1 MKILIV
7 DDSKTMRMIIGR
19 TLKELGHETREA
31 GNGREAITAL
41 KAETGWGLVM
51 ADWNMPEM
59 NGLEMVMAV
68 KAEEVFKPLPI
79 MMVTTETELSN
90 IQKAMDAGAAGF
102 IMKPFK
108 KEAIQ
113 EKIASLTAVQ
123 A

>member
-1 MKILIV
+1 MKILVV

-19 TLKELGHETREA
+19 TLKELGHEIREA
-31 GNGREAITAL
+31 GNGREAITVL

-59 NGLEMVMAV
+59 NGLEMVIAV

-113 EKIASLTAVQ
+113 EKIASLVAVQ

>member
-59 NGLEMVMAV
+59 NGLEMVIAV

>member
-1 MKILIV
+1 MKILVV
-7 DDSKTMRMIIGR
+7 DDSKTMRLIITR

-31 GNGREAITAL
+31 GNGKEAIAVL
-41 KAETGWGLVM
+41 KAEGGWGLVM

-59 NGLEMVMAV
+59 NGLEMVTAV

-79 MMVTTETELSN
+79 MMVTTETEMSN
-90 IQKAMDAGAAGF
+90 VQKALDAGATGF

-108 KEAIQ
+108 KETIQ
-113 EKIASLTAVQ
+113 EKLAALPAAQ

>member
-31 GNGREAITAL
+31 GNGREAITVL
-41 KAETGWGLVM
+41 KGETGWGLVM

-59 NGLEMVMAV
+59 NGLEMVIAV

-79 MMVTTETELSN
+79 MMVTTETEMSN

-113 EKIASLTAVQ
+113 EKISSLTAVQ

>member
-1 MKILIV
+1 MKILVV
-7 DDSKTMRMIIGR
+7 DDSKTMRLIITR

-31 GNGREAITAL
+31 GNGREAITVL
-41 KAETGWGLVM
+41 KGETDWGLVM

-59 NGLEMVMAV
+59 NGLEMVSAV
-68 KAEEVFKPLPI
+68 KAEEAYKALPI
-79 MMVTTETELSN
+79 MMVTTETEMSN
-90 IQKAMDAGAAGF
+90 VQKAMDAGASGF

-113 EKIASLTAVQ
+113 EKLAGLTAGK

>member
-1 MKILIV
+1 MKILVV
-7 DDSKTMRMIIGR
+7 DDSKTMRLIIGR

-31 GNGREAITAL
+31 GNGKEAITAL
-41 KAETGWGLVM
+41 KAESDWGLVM

-68 KAEEVFKPLPI
+68 KADEAYKTLPI
-79 MMVTTETELSN
+79 MMVTTESEMSN
-90 IQKAMDAGAAGF
+90 VQKAMDAGASGF

-113 EKIASLTAVQ
+113 EKIAGLTA
-123 A
+123 AKA

>member
-59 NGLEMVMAV
+59 NGLEMVIAV

-90 IQKAMDAGAAGF
+90 VQKAMDAGAAGF

-113 EKIASLTAVQ
+113 EKIATLTAVQ

>member
-7 DDSKTMRMIIGR
+7 DDSKTMRLIIGR
-19 TLKELGHETREA
+19 TLKELGHEIREA

-59 NGLEMVMAV
+59 NGLEMVIAV

-79 MMVTTETELSN
+79 MMVTTETEMSN

-113 EKIASLTAVQ
+113 EKIAGLAAV
-123 A
+123 AS

>member
-19 TLKELGHETREA
+19 TLKELGHEIREA
-31 GNGREAITAL
+31 GNGREAITVL

-59 NGLEMVMAV
+59 NGLEMVIAV
-68 KAEEVFKPLPI
+68 KAEEIFKPLPI
-79 MMVTTETELSN
+79 MMVTTETEMSN
-90 IQKAMDAGAAGF
+90 IQKAMDAGASGF

-113 EKIASLTAVQ
+113 EKIAGLMVKTA
-123 A
+123 

>member
-1 MKILIV
+1 MKILVV

-19 TLKELGHETREA
+19 TLKELGHEIREA
-31 GNGREAITAL
+31 GNGREAITVL
-41 KAETGWGLVM
+41 KSEADWGLVM

-59 NGLEMVMAV
+59 NGLEMVIAV
-68 KAEEVFKPLPI
+68 KAEEVYKPLPI
-79 MMVTTETELSN
+79 MMVTTETEMSN
-90 IQKAMDAGAAGF
+90 IQKAMDAGASGF

>member
-59 NGLEMVMAV
+59 NGLEMVIAV

-79 MMVTTETELSN
+79 MMVTTETEMSN

-113 EKIASLTAVQ
+113 EKIATLTAVQ

>member
-1 MKILIV
+1 MKILVV
-7 DDSKTMRMIIGR
+7 DDSKTMRLIITR

-31 GNGREAITAL
+31 GNGREAITVL
-41 KAETGWGLVM
+41 KGEADWGLVM

-59 NGLEMVMAV
+59 NGLEMVAAV
-68 KAEEVFKPLPI
+68 KADAAYKALPI
-79 MMVTTETELSN
+79 MMVTTETEMSN
-90 IQKAMDAGAAGF
+90 VQKAMDAGASGF

-113 EKIASLTAVQ
+113 EKLAGLTAGK

>member
-59 NGLEMVMAV
+59 NGLEMVIAV

-79 MMVTTETELSN
+79 MMVTTETEMSN

>member
-1 MKILIV
+1 MKILVV
-7 DDSKTMRMIIGR
+7 DDSKTMRLIIGR
-19 TLKELGHETREA
+19 TLKELGHEIREA
-31 GNGREAITAL
+31 GNGREAITVL

-59 NGLEMVMAV
+59 NGLEMVIAV
-68 KAEEVFKPLPI
+68 KAEEVYKPLPI
-79 MMVTTETELSN
+79 MMVTTETEMSN
-90 IQKAMDAGAAGF
+90 IQKAMDAGASGF

>member
-1 MKILIV
+1 MKILVV

-19 TLKELGHETREA
+19 TLKELGHEIREA
-31 GNGREAITAL
+31 GNGREAITVL

-59 NGLEMVMAV
+59 NGLEMVIAV

-79 MMVTTETELSN
+79 MMVTTETEMSN

>member
-31 GNGREAITAL
+31 GNGREAIAVL
-41 KAETGWGLVM
+41 KGESDWGLVM

-59 NGLEMVMAV
+59 NGLEMVIAV
-68 KAEEVFKPLPI
+68 KAEEVYKPLPI
-79 MMVTTETELSN
+79 MMVTTETEMSN

-113 EKIASLTAVQ
+113 EKIAGLTAVK